1 MRKQKHVDVEISKDD
16 KTAVV
21 FGATG
26 LIGGFVVKMLLAH
39 EAYEKVLVFSRRKLD
54 LESDKLAQHI
64 IDFQKPD
71 TYQHLIKGDD
81 LFICLGTTMRKAGSK
96 EAFFRV
102 DYTYALRMAKMAKK
116 NGVNQLLL
124 VSSVGA
130 NPDSIFF
137 YNRVKGLLEEA
148 VQQLDFWGIHIFRP
162 SVLLGQR
169 NENRWGEQL
178 AGVIGK
184 RLDFL
189 TQGMLTKYRP
199 IEADVVA
206 RAMISAAQR
215 LRSGLH
221 TYESHY
227 LQELA
232 AQEDA
237 LRPYNE

>member
-1 MRKQKHVDVEISKDD
+1 VEISKDD

-26 LIGGFVVKMLLAH
+26 LVGGFVVKMLLAH
-39 EAYEKVLVFSRRKLD
+39 EAYQKVRVFSRRKIE
-54 LESDKLAQHI
+54 LEHDKLEQHI
-64 IDFQKPD
+64 IDFQKPE
-71 TYQHLIKGDD
+71 TYQAFIEGDD

-102 DYTYALRMAKMAKK
+102 DYTYALRMAKLAYQ

-148 VQQLDFWGIHIFRP
+148 VQRLPFWAIHIFRP
-162 SVLLGQR
+162 SILLGER

-178 AGVIGK
+178 AGVIG
-184 RLDFL
+184 RQLDFI

-206 RAMISAAQR
+206 RAMISAAQQ
-215 LRSGLH
+215 LRPGLH
-221 TYESHY
+221 TYPSHY
-227 LQELA
+227 LQDLA
-232 AQEDA
+232 AEEDA
-237 LRPYNE
+237 LRPYNK